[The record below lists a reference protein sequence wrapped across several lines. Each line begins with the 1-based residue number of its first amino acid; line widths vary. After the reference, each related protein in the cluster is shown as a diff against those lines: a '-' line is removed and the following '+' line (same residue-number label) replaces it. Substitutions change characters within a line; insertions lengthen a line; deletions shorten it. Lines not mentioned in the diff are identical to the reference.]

1 MESFSIVA
9 FVFLTVAFVS
19 ALILCSGNAEVLRKE
34 SERQALLRF
43 KKDLKDPMNRLSS
56 WDSEAD
62 YCSWT
67 GVACHKITGHVL
79 ELHLGSPYDVTDGY
93 VLNSTYSF
101 GGKIN
106 PSLLDLKYLNYLDLS
121 WNDFEGIQIPSF
133 IGSLKSLTYLDLSYA
148 VFGGIIPHQLG
159 NLSNLRYLYLCES
172 SLVGNMPS
180 AIGNLTSIR
189 ILELSSNELE
199 GEIPKSLGNLCRL
212 KELHLGHNKLNGSIS
227 EVFELWS
234 KCTKNNS
241 IESLTL
247 FANKFSVY
255 RKTVQL
261 TIYVS
266 SNQLN
271 GSLPKSF
278 GQLVKLEELD
288 TSNNQLTGS
297 IPESFGQLVKL
308 EALGMSNNQLTGSL
322 PESFGQLVK
331 LEFFD
336 MSNNSLK
343 GVVSE
348 IHFSSLTRLKY
359 LKAFGNSLTLKT
371 SLNWVPPFQ
380 LEVLNLNSWYLG
392 PQLPVWIRWQQHLL
406 ELQISNT
413 GISDT
418 IPAWFCNISSHL
430 QYLNLSRNQFHGEY
444 PCTVHSM
451 AAIDLS
457 SNLFNGSLPILS
469 SNIPILDFSTNSFS
483 GSVFH
488 FCDKNNNFTPMEYS
502 FVNLENNFL
511 SGVIPKCWKKWKM
524 LYVLNLRGNNL
535 EGVIPSSMGYLTNL
549 LSLQLSRNNLSGE
562 LPLSLRECTAM
573 CTLDISENNFF
584 GAIPNWIGMSL
595 LKLKILNLHS
605 NKFGGDIP
613 LEVCNLKGLH
623 VLDLAHNNISGTIPK
638 CFYNLSAMTTL
649 ANPDDDTSE
658 YYFPTLG
665 DSDDFL
671 VGDNVKLVTK
681 GREISYSSIL
691 NLVRIIDLS
700 DNNIQGEITV
710 ELTRLLQ
717 LQTLNLS
724 NNHLTGKIPSKMG
737 DMKDLESLDLS
748 RNQLYGE
755 IPASISSLTVLS
767 HLDLSYNNFTGR
779 IPTSTQLQSFNE
791 SSFIGN
797 QLCGAPLLQNCSVIE
812 TTLKGGKREW
822 QGYLLEENSL
832 FLSLGLGFAFG
843 FWGLLGSL
851 FFNTPWS
858 IAFCGFLNRIVL
870 KLYAVIFEKF

>member
-1 MESFSIVA
+1 
-9 FVFLTVAFVS
+9 
-19 ALILCSGNAEVLRKE
+19 
-34 SERQALLRF
+34 
-43 KKDLKDPMNRLSS
+43 
-56 WDSEAD
+56 
-62 YCSWT
+62 
-67 GVACHKITGHVL
+67 
-79 ELHLGSPYDVTDGY
+79 
-93 VLNSTYSF
+93 
-101 GGKIN
+101 
-106 PSLLDLKYLNYLDLS
+106 
-121 WNDFEGIQIPSF
+121 
-133 IGSLKSLTYLDLSYA
+133 
-148 VFGGIIPHQLG
+148 
-159 NLSNLRYLYLCES
+159 
-172 SLVGNMPS
+172 MPS

-308 EALGMSNNQLTGSL
+308 EAL
-322 PESFGQLVK
+322 
-331 LEFFD
+331 
-336 MSNNSLK
+336 
-343 GVVSE
+343 
-348 IHFSSLTRLKY
+348 
-359 LKAFGNSLTLKT
+359 
-371 SLNWVPPFQ
+371 
-380 LEVLNLNSWYLG
+380 
-392 PQLPVWIRWQQHLL
+392 
-406 ELQISNT
+406 
-413 GISDT
+413 
-418 IPAWFCNISSHL
+418 
-430 QYLNLSRNQFHGEY
+430 
-444 PCTVHSM
+444 
-451 AAIDLS
+451 
-457 SNLFNGSLPILS
+457 
-469 SNIPILDFSTNSFS
+469 
-483 GSVFH
+483 
-488 FCDKNNNFTPMEYS
+488 
-502 FVNLENNFL
+502 
-511 SGVIPKCWKKWKM
+511 
-524 LYVLNLRGNNL
+524 GNNL